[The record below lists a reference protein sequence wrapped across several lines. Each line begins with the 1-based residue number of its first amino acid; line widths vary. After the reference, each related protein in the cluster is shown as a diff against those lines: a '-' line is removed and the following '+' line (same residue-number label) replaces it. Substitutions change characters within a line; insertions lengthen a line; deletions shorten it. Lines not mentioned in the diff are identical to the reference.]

1 MEPKKSP
8 KADLENYRGMFLQAG
23 LVVALIVS
31 IVAIEWKTYDQS
43 ISDLGELEV
52 ELDDEI
58 IPITQRQQAPPPPPP
73 PPPPPEV
80 IEVVEDD
87 VELEEE
93 LDIQSTETDETEEVE
108 FIEMEEETTDE
119 VLNFAVVESVPVF
132 PGCEDAS
139 TNDEKKMCFQQ
150 QMQRHVNKNY
160 NFPEM
165 ARQMGIQ
172 GKVYVNFVI
181 EKDGSIS
188 NAEVVRGVDPL
199 LDDEAV
205 RVIKNL
211 PKMTPAK
218 QRGKPVRMSF
228 TMPFNLKLQ

>member
-1 MEPKKSP
+1 MEVKKNPKK
-8 KADLENYRGMFLQAG
+8 DLENLRGLFIQAG
-23 LVVALIVS
+23 LVFALVIT
-31 IVAIEWKTYDQS
+31 IVAIEWKTYDRS
-43 ISDLGELEV
+43 VTDLGELDV
-52 ELDDEI
+52 EIDDEI
-58 IPITQRQQAPPPPPP
+58 IPITNRELAPPPPP

-93 LDIQSTETDETEEVE
+93 LEIQSTETDETEEVE
-108 FIEMEEETTDE
+108 IIEMEEEVSDE
-119 VLNFAVVESVPVF
+119 VLSFAVVESVPVF

-139 TNDEKKMCFQQ
+139 NNAERQACFQKE
-150 QMQRHVNKNY
+150 MQRFVAKNY
-160 NFPEM
+160 KFPEM

-172 GKVYVNFVI
+172 GRVYVDFVI
-181 EKDGSIS
+181 ERNGGIS
-188 NAEVVRGVDPL
+188 NVTVVRGVDPL

-211 PKMTPAK
+211 PKFQPAK
-218 QRGKPVRMSF
+218 QRGKPVRMRF

>member
-1 MEPKKSP
+1 MEPKKNP
-8 KADLENYRGMFLQAG
+8 KADLEQLRGLFLQAG
-23 LVVALIVS
+23 LVFALILS
-31 IVAIEWKTYDQS
+31 IVAIEWRTS
-43 ISDLGELEV
+43 EGTVTDLGDMEV
-52 ELDDEI
+52 EIDDEI
-58 IPITQRQQAPPPPPP
+58 IPITQRQAAPPPPP

-93 LDIQSTETDETEEVE
+93 LEIQSTETDETEEVE
-108 FIEMEEETTDE
+108 IIEMEEEVSDE
-119 VLNFAVVESVPVF
+119 ILSFAVVESVPVY

-139 TNDEKKMCFQQ
+139 SNEEKKACFQQ
-150 QMQRHVNKNY
+150 QLLKYVAGNFK
-160 NFPEM
+160 FPEM

-172 GKVYVNFVI
+172 GRVYVNFVI

-188 NAEVVRGVDPL
+188 NVQVVRGVDQM

-205 RVIKNL
+205 RVVKSL

-218 QRGKPVRMSF
+218 QRGKSVRMSF
-228 TMPFNLKLQ
+228 TLPINAKLQ

>member
-1 MEPKKSP
+1 MQPKKNP
-8 KADLENYRGMFLQAG
+8 RANLENYRGIFLQVG
-23 LVVALIVS
+23 LVFALILS
-31 IVAIEWKTYDQS
+31 IVMIEWKSHDTKLE
-43 ISDLGELEV
+43 DLGQ
-52 ELDDEI
+52 LDVQVDDTP
-58 IPITQRQQAPPPPPP
+58 IPITQRNVAPPPPP

-80 IEVVEDD
+80 IQVVEND
-87 VELEEE
+87 VELKDE
-93 LDIQSTETDETEEVE
+93 LDIQTTETDETEEVE
-108 FIEMEEETTDE
+108 TIQMEEEVPDE
-119 VLNFAVVESVPVF
+119 PLSFAVVESVPVF

-139 TNDEKKMCFQQ
+139 TNEEKKLCFQQ
-150 QMQRHVNKNY
+150 QILKYVGKNF

-165 ARQMGIQ
+165 AKQMGIQ

-188 NAEVVRGVDPL
+188 NVKVVRGVDKL

-205 RVIKNL
+205 RVVKSL

-228 TMPFNLKLQ
+228 TLPINAKLQ